1 MLFIWYPKCS
11 TCQRAEKFLKARGLE
26 FTARDVKMQPPTAK
40 ELSAWQKQRGLPL
53 KRFFNTSGLQYRALG
68 MKERLPEMTERE
80 QLELLAADGMLVK
93 RPILVTDTAVLV
105 GFHETEWEGML

>member
-1 MLFIWYPKCS
+1 
-11 TCQRAEKFLKARGLE
+11 
-26 FTARDVKMQPPTAK
+26 
-40 ELSAWQKQRGLPL
+40 
-53 KRFFNTSGLQYRALG
+53 

>member
-1 MLFIWYPKCS
+1 M
-11 TCQRAEKFLKARGLE
+11 A
-26 FTARDVKMQPPTAK
+26 
-40 ELSAWQKQRGLPL
+40 
-53 KRFFNTSGLQYRALG
+53 SGLQYRALG